1 MFTAVPF
8 LLVSVS
14 SMKSLGRLL
23 LSFLKVGCNSGEGG
37 IKTGMCVLVS
47 SKREAACVG
56 SCEWA
61 DVCVVR
67 QAESELSLL

>member
-8 LLVSVS
+8 LVVSVL

-23 LSFLKVGCNSGEGG
+23 LSYLKVGCDSGEGG
-37 IKTGMCVLVS
+37 IKTRPCVLGS
-47 SKREAACVG
+47 SKREAACVS

-61 DVCVVR
+61 DVCVVK
-67 QAESELSLL
+67 QVESELSLL